1 MFPEFSPQ
9 PRILT
14 SQKQHLQACFNLPT
28 HDERVERVF
37 REVNNLFA
45 SQEIQQR
52 LLEKR
57 QRVEQKKS
65 RG

>member
-1 MFPEFSPQ
+1 MFSECPHHSRSQ
-9 PRILT
+9 I

-37 REVNNLFA
+37 REVNKLFA

-52 LLEKR
+52 LLEKG
-57 QRVEQKKS
+57 QRAGTK
-65 RG
+65 

>member
-1 MFPEFSPQ
+1 MFPEFPSQ

-57 QRVEQKKS
+57 QRAEQKKS